1 LGDTYARDLQG
12 GAPTEAHFDFLF
24 DADEIGEDFV
34 VYGPLDQSTGP
45 RPVIGGIQRGV
56 FSQVDRDRIIPNIKK
71 IRNPTESRPNCSPEP
86 IRQDILDKLT
96 EKQRKFQLSED
107 KREYRLWLEAK
118 NGKAAHWD
126 RWRSN
131 PIPSATAGWTIDKIR
146 KTPTLS
152 ENFRKHPERQ
162 AVFDYMNQK
171 AERAYLKIAPAEFR
185 SRRKFVQSRISLE
198 HRLGKTIF
206 TTLAINQYGD
216 EMPAMNFHIDTS
228 DKDSGL
234 TCISVFNK
242 GHYTGGYF
250 VLPQYRC
257 AFKVGDGDVFVGD
270 SRKVHGVTQIEGE
283 GQRLSVVSYLRTDLG
298 YAEYVEKAYPPR
310 SPRPQFR
317 VDRYQIAI
325 PSYRRQETLKE
336 KTLAFLNR
344 HNIDPKRVT
353 IFVADEAEYKI
364 YTKALKESH
373 YNKIVIAAPGLMAA
387 RNFMALYYK
396 EGTPVVF
403 IDDDI
408 QDLETIPFV
417 KKAKKDED
425 AGEAIASDENQKE
438 QNKLEPVRNLE
449 ADVIFRGFNA
459 MREYQSYI
467 WGICAARNGYFM
479 KNRVAVGLYYIIGS
493 FYGTI
498 IRHSKDLLVGTAD
511 KEDYERSA
519 LYFIKDG
526 RVARLDS
533 VTARS
538 KYYGEKGGLQ
548 ETRTPKT
555 VEEGARY
562 MLKKYPKY
570 CYDLGKRQKGAMKG
584 MHEIRLKESD

>member
-1 LGDTYARDLQG
+1 MPD
-12 GAPTEAHFDFLF
+12 ENHFDYLF
-24 DADEIGEDFV
+24 DAEEIGESFV
-34 VYGPLDQSTGP
+34 VYGPVNPETGQ
-45 RPVIGGIQRGV
+45 RTVIGGVQRGI
-56 FSQVDRDRIIPNIKK
+56 FSAEDRAKIIPAIKQIK
-71 IRNPTESRPNCSPEP
+71 DTSSARLQCSPEP
-86 IRQDILDKLT
+86 VRQNILDKLT

-107 KREYRLWLEAK
+107 KREYRLWVEAK

-131 PIPSATAGWTIDKIR
+131 PIPSATAGWTIDKIT
-146 KTPTLS
+146 KKPTLS

-216 EMPAMNFHIDTS
+216 EMPAMNFHIDSS

-317 VDRYQIAI
+317 VDRYQIGI
-325 PSYRRQETLKE
+325 PSYRRQETLKK

-364 YTKALKESH
+364 YTKALQESP
-373 YNKIVIAAPGLMAA
+373 YNKIVIAAPGIMGV
-387 RNFMALYYK
+387 RNFMAQYYK

-425 AGEAIASDENQKE
+425 AREELVAGENQKE

-467 WGICAARNGYFM
+467 WGIYAAPNGYFL
-479 KNRVAVGLYYIIGS
+479 KNRVAVGLYYIIAS

-511 KEDYERSA
+511 KEDYERSV

-526 RVARLDS
+526 RVVRLDS
-533 VTARS
+533 VTADTD
-538 KYYGEKGGLQ
+538 YYGEKGGLQ
-548 ETRTPKT
+548 ET
-555 VEEGARY
+555 
-562 MLKKYPKY
+562 
-570 CYDLGKRQKGAMKG
+570 
-584 MHEIRLKESD
+584 